1 VVNVVYH
8 EFQMRR
14 GFSIFL
20 ILTFALGP
28 LSALADGSEDA
39 NLPACCR
46 QLGAHHCAMSV
57 HRAAIQAEAESDKT
71 TSVDV
76 PSTCPQYPGLA
87 AMFAA
92 PAPALAASPAAAG
105 IAVAT
110 LLVWDGGREVILSA
124 AMGTHAGRGP
134 PQAHLS

>member
-1 VVNVVYH
+1 MYH

-14 GFSIFL
+14 GLSIFL

-46 QLGAHHCAMSV
+46 RAGAHHCAMSV
-57 HRAAIQAEAESDKT
+57 HRVAMRAEAESEKT
-71 TSVDV
+71 TSVGV

-92 PAPALAASPAAAG
+92 PAPAPAASSAGAG
-105 IAVAT
+105 IAIAT
-110 LLVWDGGREVILSA
+110 LLTKDGGSEVILSVTLGA
-124 AMGTHAGRGP
+124 LAGRGP
-134 PQAHLS
+134 PQPNLG